1 MKNGDLI
8 LLDFT
13 AKVKDTGDLI
23 ETTIEE
29 EGKKI
34 GEFDEDF
41 VFKPRLVAVGAGWE
55 LKGLDEALERAE
67 VGEAVNIDIRFST
80 DPDSQSIAIVY
91 SIDPFPSTNVEEIL
105 GSIFKDF
112 CIGK

>member
-41 VFKPRLVAVGAGWE
+41 VFKPRLVAIGA
-55 LKGLDEALERAE
+55 
-67 VGEAVNIDIRFST
+67 N
-80 DPDSQSIAIVY
+80 
-91 SIDPFPSTNVEEIL
+91 
-105 GSIFKDF
+105 
-112 CIGK
+112 

>member
-1 MKNGDLI
+1 MNNGDLI

-34 GEFDEDF
+34 GDFDEHF
-41 VFKPRLVAVGAGWE
+41 VFKPRLVAVGDSWV
-55 LKGLDEALERAE
+55 LKGLDEA
-67 VGEAVNIDIRFST
+67 AVINLCINLDINT
-80 DPDSQSIAIVY
+80 
-91 SIDPFPSTNVEEIL
+91 PFEVEEC
-105 GSIFKDF
+105 GYTTFKDMDMNN
-112 CIGK
+112 IGVA